1 MRVGIIGIGRG
12 SDRFSRPRHPETVP
26 KWDGRGRCRSPI
38 SSGDSFQL
46 RRCRSKGLLNARM
59 LFRSAYL
66 REKDCSCSI
75 AKQYRRM
82 WTSFSDQKPVSSH
95 ERRKKWDRLCKKG
108 HLEGERGKKDWRVS
122 LCVCYVWEE
131 EKVHWSEEGEEGRKE
146 GGLMSPPLRLGLG
159 LALEGGGGGG
169 RGGGVFFS
177 LTFLTIRNHTRGVS
191 LPSSSSFCFFE
202 EETPVY
208 VRRREG
214 ERNSQRRTSSNGEL

>member
-1 MRVGIIGIGRG
+1 MPIAHFVR
-12 SDRFSRPRHPETVP
+12 RFVP
-26 KWDGRGRCRSPI
+26 ATPLPQQGPPQCENAFPKRLFAG
-38 SSGDSFQL
+38 
-46 RRCRSKGLLNARM
+46 KGLLVQHSKTISPDVDEF
-59 LFRSAYL
+59 FRPKTGL
-66 REKDCSCSI
+66 VTRE
-75 AKQYRRM
+75 
-82 WTSFSDQKPVSSH
+82 TQKVGQVVQKGPF
-95 ERRKKWDRLCKKG
+95 RGRKRKKGLAC
-108 HLEGERGKKDWRVS
+108 LS
-122 LCVCYVWEE
+122 LCVLCLGG
-131 EKVHWSEEGEEGRKE
+131 GESSLERGRRGRKE